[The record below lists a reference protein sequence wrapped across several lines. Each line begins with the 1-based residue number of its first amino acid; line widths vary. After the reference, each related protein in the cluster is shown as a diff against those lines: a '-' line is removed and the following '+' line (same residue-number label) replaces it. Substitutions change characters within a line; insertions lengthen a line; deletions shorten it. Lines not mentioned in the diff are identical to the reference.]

1 MKVTF
6 AELNCGKP
14 VLRRVT
20 LSANIDA
27 QLVAY
32 ANISGRKMDRTLRLK
47 SLFLRAIKKRG
58 LAGLGCEPK
67 PVANHE

>member
-6 AELNCGKP
+6 AELNRGKP

-27 QLVAY
+27 QIASICK
-32 ANISGRKMDRTLRLK
+32 ISRDGK
-47 SLFLRAIKKRG
+47 
-58 LAGLGCEPK
+58 
-67 PVANHE
+67 